1 MAPHDSRSK
10 NSRAEK
16 KGGRHTRVG
25 TIEPESRWDPMVP
38 KRGHRGAGSLFG
50 FPFLPGGTWSVFS
63 LFDNF
68 TDDFWI
74 AGNDFL
80 GCAWVAEKRTGGPTW
95 PTPVRLTPCVYAE
108 IAGFVRLPIQLISR
122 GSPVQSGAPPPN
134 HNSRGS
140 VCSIWFLWLAGS
152 VDFFR
157 SSNQTH

>member
-1 MAPHDSRSK
+1 MSHTTVRTMATRLHGTRWYQK
-10 NSRAEK
+10 RGI
-16 KGGRHTRVG
+16 GG
-25 TIEPESRWDPMVP
+25 PES
-38 KRGHRGAGSLFG
+38 LFD
-50 FPFLPGGTWSVFS
+50 FSFLPGGTWSVFS

-68 TDDFWI
+68 TADFWI

-122 GSPVQSGAPPPN
+122 GSPVQSGAPPPS